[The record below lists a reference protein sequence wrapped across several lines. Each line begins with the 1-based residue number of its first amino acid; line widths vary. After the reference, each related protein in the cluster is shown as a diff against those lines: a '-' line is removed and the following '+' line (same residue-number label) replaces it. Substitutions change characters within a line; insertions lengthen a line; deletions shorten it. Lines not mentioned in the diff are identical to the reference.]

1 MSCIDVLCTQ
11 HIYTDKNHESTP
23 FEFSMENYK
32 RVGLY
37 LIIREWSMII
47 FILTCCSFMKF

>member
-37 LIIREWSMII
+37 LIIRE
-47 FILTCCSFMKF
+47 